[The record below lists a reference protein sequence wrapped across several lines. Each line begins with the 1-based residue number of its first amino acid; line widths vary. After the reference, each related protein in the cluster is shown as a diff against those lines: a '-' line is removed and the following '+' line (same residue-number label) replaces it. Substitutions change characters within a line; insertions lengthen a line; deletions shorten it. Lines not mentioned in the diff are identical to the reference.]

1 MTIFCLDILLHGII
15 PAVTG
20 GFYYD
25 LYTTPLANTV
35 HIYLWICFMTFP
47 LLLYLVCS
55 SFISMRFIQMILC
68 LKFTPIN
75 LLSCYLYP
83 LIIAILF
90 AIVKFLNYRLHKFF
104 DLAVR
109 CDETIVDSKNPTTNS
124 NEDIEDEPKLLSQ
137 RATIDV
143 PSAETQ

>member
-35 HIYLWICFMTFP
+35 HIYLWICFMILP
-47 LLLYLVCS
+47 LILYLVGADRLS
-55 SFISMRFIQMILC
+55 VRQQPSLLQFAPTS
-68 LKFTPIN
+68 
-75 LLSCYLYP
+75 LLSFYIYP

-90 AIVKFLNYRLHKFF
+90 SIIKLINYRLHKFF

-109 CDETIVDSKNPTTNS
+109 YDEAAIDSARPATDANDDL
-124 NEDIEDEPKLLSQ
+124 EEEPKLRHS
-137 RATIDV
+137 RTNIDA